1 MCGQSE
7 RTQIVSLLSRI
18 PTEFMTWILRNNEN
32 KVRQIELILKYIKE
46 QKDDC
51 LSLLNSEIIVFSIE
65 DNWVRNVL
73 QSSEHHLHLFIY
85 LCIYSFIYLF
95 IYLFVIYLFIHLF
108 IYLFIYMIIVNETNL
123 YLFILYLYEN
133 CKLNIKNAYNH
144 KNHKIKIS

>member
-18 PTEFMTWILRNNEN
+18 PTEFRTWILRNNEN
-32 KVRQIELILKYIKE
+32 KVGQIELILKYIKE

-95 IYLFVIYLFIHLF
+95 IYLFICYLFIYSFIHLF
-108 IYLFIYMIIVNETNL
+108 IYLYDNCQWNKSIFIYS
-123 YLFILYLYEN
+123 LFIW
-133 CKLNIKNAYNH
+133 KW
-144 KNHKIKIS
+144 

>member
-51 LSLLNSEIIVFSIE
+51 LSLLNSGKIVFSIE
-65 DNWVRNVL
+65 DKWVRNVL
-73 QSSEHHLHLFIY
+73 QSSGHHLHLFIY
-85 LCIYSFIYLF
+85 LFVYLFISLFIYLF
-95 IYLFVIYLFIHLF
+95 IYFFIYLF
-108 IYLFIYMIIVNETNL
+108 IYLFIYMIIVNET
-123 YLFILYLYEN
+123 
-133 CKLNIKNAYNH
+133 
-144 KNHKIKIS
+144 

>member
-1 MCGQSE
+1 MNIKTKKYKLNEQAMCGQSE

-18 PTEFMTWILRNNEN
+18 PTEFRTWILINNEN
-32 KVRQIELILKYIKE
+32 KVGQIELILKYIKE

-95 IYLFVIYLFIHLF
+95 ICYLFIYSFIHLF
-108 IYLFIYMIIVNETNL
+108 IYLYDNCQWNKSIFIYS
-123 YLFILYLYEN
+123 LFIW
-133 CKLNIKNAYNH
+133 KL
-144 KNHKIKIS
+144 